1 MTRFIGDNWF
11 YLILPVL
18 LAAAWSLSI
27 SPEAITQPQLLEG
40 VYLFDFAIGLPALYF
55 LFLRKRMSLQAALLG
70 TLALAGTGL
79 WFASWLMPAGKGEI
93 LPWLAWLRYV
103 ALPALIIIE
112 LVAAAALLRYAY
124 GEAPDEN
131 RLIEQGMPPLL
142 ARAILA
148 EARFWRRIWAR
159 MRKT

>member
-1 MTRFIGDNWF
+1 MTRFIRGNWF

-27 SPEAITQPQLLEG
+27 SSEAASQPQLLER

-55 LFLRKRMSLQAALLG
+55 VFLRKRVSRRAALLR
-70 TLALAGTGL
+70 TLTLAGTGI
-79 WFASWLMPAGKGEI
+79 WVASWLMPADEGEI

-103 ALPALIIIE
+103 ALPLLIAVE
-112 LVAAAALLRYAY
+112 LIAAAALLRYAY
-124 GEAPDEN
+124 GEAPDEK
-131 RLIEQGMPPLL
+131 RLIEQGMPPLI

-148 EARFWRRIWAR
+148 EARFWRRVWA
-159 MRKT
+159 